1 MSHVSDMAAY
11 ITCSVAVVELTGTGG
26 GGGGGG
32 GGGAIRAPL
41 LQSPCNGE
49 VTVQHMSS
57 VMQLRLYSKGMF

>member
-26 GGGGGG
+26 WVGGGGG
-32 GGGAIRAPL
+32 IRAPL